1 MWRANVNRF
10 LGVLACVGLI
20 CSGGL
25 APAQAPAVGAA
36 QGNASVLAQPALVVA
51 FSGFDSLKSDVAML
65 GELTNN
71 PDLLASFEGSI
82 ALFTHQQGLAGLD
95 TGRPWGALGTF
106 TGTEAQAVAFVPVTD
121 LSHLL
126 DALEGLVGTPEDV
139 GDGIQLVTFRGVEL
153 FVKQQGNWAFVAQ
166 ARESLV
172 GLPADPSALL
182 SGLHQEYDLAIRLN
196 VQNIPQNLRDQA
208 IDQIRNV
215 ARLATVRQ
223 SGQTEED
230 FRQQQQNV
238 EMQLAALS
246 MVLEQV
252 DHVTVGLLL
261 DGKTRRLVIDLGVE
275 LTEAVAQ
282 LAGNLGAA
290 TAPASAVAGAGL
302 PGALASLH
310 VNLSNGGN
318 AQELAG
324 VAAQLQTLRT
334 EWLEGIERDAQIQDP
349 RLKTL
354 LKQLVSDLTDEM
366 QATAAKGQLA
376 LAASVN
382 GQTPVTVLAG
392 VQVADGA
399 RLEAAIKRFVQE
411 GKEIQGFPPVRLDAA
426 EYNGV
431 RFHTL
436 SLPTAEVLPNNAPA
450 KQLLGPTFDVT
461 LAFGPQS
468 AYLAVG
474 ANGLDHIKKAVD
486 LSANAEATAS
496 LPPFKASISLG
507 QLASLLSRQPNSN
520 PMLAMMAL
528 QLGNAGQDH
537 LHLSLVPHGRGVR
550 YRLEAEEG
558 LLRVLAGW
566 AGIFAAQRGT
576 Q

>member
-1 MWRANVNRF
+1 MNRL

-20 CSGGL
+20 WSSGL
-25 APAQAPAVGAA
+25 APAQAPVAGAA
-36 QGNASVLAQPALVVA
+36 QGNASVLARPALVVA
-51 FSGFDSLKSDVAML
+51 FSGFDNLKSDVAML

-71 PDLLASFEGSI
+71 PDLLASFEASI
-82 ALFTHQQGLAGLD
+82 SLITHQQGLAGLD
-95 TGRPWGALGTF
+95 TTRPWGALGAF

-121 LSHLL
+121 LSDLL
-126 DALEGLVGTPEDV
+126 DALEGLVGTPENLE
-139 GDGIQLVTFRGVEL
+139 DGIQWIAAGNVEL
-153 FVKQQGNWAFVAQ
+153 FIKQQGNWAFVAQ
-166 ARESLV
+166 AREALHD
-172 GLPADPSALL
+172 LPADPSALL
-182 SGLHQEYDLAIRLN
+182 FDLHQEYDLAIRLN

-215 ARLATVRQ
+215 ARLAAVRQ
-223 SGQTEED
+223 AGQTEEQ
-230 FRQQQQNV
+230 FRQQQQHV
-238 EMQLAALS
+238 EMQLFALS
-246 MVLEQV
+246 LALEAV

-261 DGKTRRLVIDLGVE
+261 DGKTRHLVIDLGVE
-275 LTEAVAQ
+275 LTDAPAP

-290 TAPASAVAGAGL
+290 TAPGSAVAGASL

-310 VNLSNGGN
+310 LNLSNGGKE
-318 AQELAG
+318 QEPAA

-334 EWLEGIERDAQIQDP
+334 QWLEGIERDTQVQDP
-349 RLKTL
+349 KLKAL
-354 LKQLVSDLTDEM
+354 LRQLVYDVTDEM

-376 LAASVN
+376 LAASLT
-382 GQTPVTVLAG
+382 GQGPVTAVAG

-399 RLEAAIKRFVQE
+399 RLEAAIKRFAQG
-411 GKEIQGFPPVRLDAA
+411 GKEIQGFPPVRLDVA

-436 SLPTAEVLPNNAPA
+436 SLPTAEVFPNNPPA
-450 KQLLGPTFDVT
+450 KQLLGPTFDIT
-461 LAFGPQS
+461 LAFGSQF

-474 ANGLDHIKKAVD
+474 ASGLDLIKKAIH
-486 LSANAEATAS
+486 LSANTEGAAS

-507 QLASLLSRQPNSN
+507 QLANLLSRQPNSN

-537 LHLSLVPHGRGVR
+537 LHLSLVPHERGVR

-566 AGIFAAQRGT
+566 AGIFAAQRAAP